1 MTEEIEQASRD
12 QAALEKRIAELE
24 EKAKAISERHGTS
37 VTSSGQVQAVESKPS
52 RVTRN
57 AGLLPT
63 SQGGVRFD
71 LTLEQLQAA

>member
-37 VTSSGQVQAVESKPS
+37 VTSSEQVPAGESKPS
-52 RVTRN
+52 RVARN
-57 AGLLPT
+57 AGLSPN
-63 SQGGVRFD
+63 SRGGVRFD